1 MTDEKGRE
9 YHQMIKYDALRY
21 ISHGAEI
28 KDDLDNNKNFL
39 KLEENIL
46 QNIYP
51 KNCCFNFYI
60 FDINLYEDFQT
71 KKINTGIYKPYI
83 FIQCVF
89 YYLCLLI
96 FFNLLKYF
104 EHRIYIFCFA
114 ILSIRT
120 KYFTISRYFLE

>member
-51 KNCCFNFYI
+51 Q
-60 FDINLYEDFQT
+60 E
-71 KKINTGIYKPYI
+71 
-83 FIQCVF
+83 
-89 YYLCLLI
+89 LL
-96 FFNLLKYF
+96 L
-104 EHRIYIFCFA
+104 
-114 ILSIRT
+114 
-120 KYFTISRYFLE
+120 